1 MPWKETCV
9 MDERLKFIGKY
20 LRNESSMVSLC
31 QEFNIS
37 RKTGY
42 NLIQRY
48 LLEGPVGLYDRS
60 RAPHSHPY
68 AVSEDIITQILRLRE
83 EHPDWG
89 PRKLLEWLKR
99 HRPRTQWPCASTIG
113 RILSRNGKIVPH
125 KRRSKTPPYTQ
136 PFISSTKPNM
146 IWCADFKGW
155 FSTGDGKRCEPLTVT
170 DSYSRYVLACRA
182 LSRGTHAYVR
192 SVFESLFRKYGLPWA
207 IRTDNGT
214 PFASGALGGLS
225 RLSVWWIKLG
235 ILPERIEP
243 GHPEQNGRHE
253 RFHRTLKKG
262 AISPA
267 RYSLAHQQEA
277 FDQFCREYNQE
288 RPHEA
293 LDYQTPSDCYHKSQ
307 RPLPAKPLE
316 IAYPDHMIVRKVR
329 ASGQIWWKGKE
340 PFVSETLVGEP
351 IGLEQIDEFTFK
363 IHYGPFELAV
373 LDEKKGKL
381 IKPPV
386 KWKKRY

>member
-170 DSYSRYVLACRA
+170 DSYRAAMYWRAGLCRGAHMPMSGQYSNLFFGSTAYLGLSVPTMELRLHPVLWAVCHAC
-182 LSRGTHAYVR
+182 LFGGSSWAYCR
-192 SVFESLFRKYGLPWA
+192 NGSSLA
-207 IRTDNGT
+207 IRNKTEGT
-214 PFASGALGGLS
+214 NAFIAPS
-225 RLSVWWIKLG
+225 RKGQYLRPGIHLLINRRLLINSAGSTIRNVRMRPWTIKHHL
-235 ILPERIEP
+235 IVIINLKD
-243 GHPEQNGRHE
+243 HYLQNR
-253 RFHRTLKKG
+253 LK
-262 AISPA
+262 
-267 RYSLAHQQEA
+267 
-277 FDQFCREYNQE
+277 
-288 RPHEA
+288 
-293 LDYQTPSDCYHKSQ
+293 
-307 RPLPAKPLE
+307 
-316 IAYPDHMIVRKVR
+316 
-329 ASGQIWWKGKE
+329 
-340 PFVSETLVGEP
+340 
-351 IGLEQIDEFTFK
+351 
-363 IHYGPFELAV
+363 
-373 LDEKKGKL
+373 
-381 IKPPV
+381 
-386 KWKKRY
+386 